1 MRLMVRWSFRLLAV
15 AVMTALPIV
24 ALFTGEAKL
33 VPFLAMPLVVL
44 GAPVILRINQAG
56 GSDSEAESEDDDGSD
71 GGGGGNRRP
80 DRGPTT
86 PSGPMGELPLE
97 FSRPGSWRSRGNGRQ
112 RTTDPG
118 HRRQPHRPAPT
129 RTPGRTPAG
138 PRRH

>member
-1 MRLMVRWSFRLLAV
+1 MRLMFRWSARGLAF
-15 AVMTALPIV
+15 AVMATLPIV

-44 GAPVILRINQAG
+44 GGPILLRVNG
-56 GSDSEAESEDDDGSD
+56 GGTDSEADSEDDDGSD

-97 FSRPGSWRSRGNGRQ
+97 YSRPGAWRTRGNGPQ

-118 HRRQPHRPAPT
+118 RRRHPHAPPV